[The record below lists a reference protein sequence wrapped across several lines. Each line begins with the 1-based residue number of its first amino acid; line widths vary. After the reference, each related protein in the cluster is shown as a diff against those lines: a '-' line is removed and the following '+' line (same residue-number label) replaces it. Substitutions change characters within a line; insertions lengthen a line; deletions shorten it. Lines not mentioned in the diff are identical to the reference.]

1 MPDVSALIDD
11 LVAANHILADEGV
24 VDGFGHVSVRHPS
37 TADRFLLARSIAPA
51 LATPADILEFDL
63 DARPQGASEHA
74 LYLERFI
81 HSEIYRARP
90 DVGAVVHSHSRAVVP
105 FSVLASVPL
114 RAMWHVGGFLGTE
127 CPVFEIREVAGD
139 ATDLLIRDA
148 ALGAAL
154 ARALD
159 RHSVVLMRGHGCTV
173 VGSDVRQAVFNAI
186 YTEVSAAMQ
195 AEAMRLGSISY
206 LTREEAAAAAGC
218 NAAQI
223 ARSWELWRT
232 AAARRR
238 PQPQT

>member
-1 MPDVSALIDD
+1 MVDVAAPIDE
-11 LVAANHILADEGV
+11 LVAANHILADQGV

-37 TADRFLLARSIAPA
+37 TPDRFLLARSIAPA

-63 DARPQGASEHA
+63 EGHARGASERT

-105 FSVLASVPL
+105 FSVVADVPL
-114 RAMWHVGGFLGTE
+114 RAIWHVGGFLGTG
-127 CPVFEIREVAGD
+127 CPVFEIRAVAGD

-154 ARALD
+154 ARALG
-159 RHSVVLMRGHGCTV
+159 RHAVVLMRGHGCTV

-195 AEAMRLGSISY
+195 AEAMRLGSVSY
-206 LTREEAAAAAGC
+206 LTREEATAAADC
-218 NAAQI
+218 NSAQI
-223 ARSWELWRT
+223 ARSWALWRI
-232 AAARRR
+232 AAERRR
-238 PQPQT
+238 YQPQT

>member
-11 LVAANHILADEGV
+11 LVAANHILADQGV

-37 TADRFLLARSIAPA
+37 KANRFLLARSIAPA

-63 DARPQGASEHA
+63 DARPHGASDRA

-105 FSVLASVPL
+105 FSVVAQVPL
-114 RAMWHVGGFLGTE
+114 RAMWHVGGFLGTG
-127 CPVFEIREVAGD
+127 CPVFEIREVAGE
-139 ATDLLIRDA
+139 ATDLLIRNA

-154 ARALD
+154 ARTLD

-195 AEAMRLGSISY
+195 AEAMRMGAVSN
-206 LTREEAAAAAGC
+206 LTREEAEAAADC

-223 ARSWELWRT
+223 TRSWELWRI
-232 AAARRR
+232 AAERRR